1 MLIIISQHKLLQQ
14 TCRMALEG
22 ERGEKRE
29 LHSEETISL
38 RKSPD
43 CEAPRASSAPWGGV
57 KDFNGQ
63 AFSVETSVFGA
74 QTERDERGGKPARG
88 QVRPERGEMQS

>member
-14 TCRMALEG
+14 TCRMAPEG

-29 LHSEETISL
+29 FHSKETISL

-43 CEAPRASSAPWGGV
+43 
-57 KDFNGQ
+57 
-63 AFSVETSVFGA
+63 
-74 QTERDERGGKPARG
+74 
-88 QVRPERGEMQS
+88 

>member
-29 LHSEETISL
+29 LHSEEIISL

-43 CEAPRASSAPWGGV
+43 CEAPRASSAP
-57 KDFNGQ
+57 
-63 AFSVETSVFGA
+63 
-74 QTERDERGGKPARG
+74 
-88 QVRPERGEMQS
+88 